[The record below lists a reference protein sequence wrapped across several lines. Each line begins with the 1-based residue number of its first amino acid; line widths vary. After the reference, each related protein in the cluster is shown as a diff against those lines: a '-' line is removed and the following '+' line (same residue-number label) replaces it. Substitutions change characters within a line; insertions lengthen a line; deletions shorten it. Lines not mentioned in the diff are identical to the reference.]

1 MHNPA
6 LPTGSEEKA
15 QSQARERE
23 IEDDNSVRNCRRRRQ
38 VSANQ
43 REQTTILPGIVE
55 REKKRASES
64 DSVDDDSARNCRLED
79 TEREPETEDENSAR
93 NCRGRVIL

>member
-1 MHNPA
+1 M
-6 LPTGSEEKA
+6 
-15 QSQARERE
+15 
-23 IEDDNSVRNCRRRRQ
+23 
-38 VSANQ
+38 SANQ